1 MFRLKTEDR
10 VLMRYRA
17 LLSLAVSGALAGC
30 TSAGPSPLPMGSS
43 AYAVVPEHAAPDMA
57 ADAVRPGDRL
67 AIKVFG
73 EPELTGENYV
83 VDAGGYIQVPLV
95 GELIVLQQS
104 PRMIAA
110 ELERRLQ
117 TRYVKNA
124 SVTVSVIDRPLAT
137 FTVEGDVNQPGLF
150 PAGPNTTLLSA
161 LAQARSPNK
170 TAELKDVIVF
180 RKVNGERAGGAVR
193 PSGNSPGP
201 GAGSADPGRGYRRGR
216 QLGDPHGLERFPPGH
231 SAVQHLLSRQ
241 VGVGAR
247 TSGHD
252 QSSRRAGALPFA
264 LSRG

>member
-17 LLSLAVSGALAGC
+17 LVSLAVSGALAAC
-30 TSAGPSPLPMGSS
+30 TSAGPSPLPIGSS

-180 RKVNGERAGGAVR
+180 RKVNGERAGAR
-193 PSGNSPGP
+193 FDLQ
-201 GAGSADPGRGYRRGR
+201 AIRRGR
-216 QLGDPHGLERFPPGH
+216 APDPQILAGDTVVVGN
-231 SAVQHLLSRQ
+231 SAI
-241 VGVGAR
+241 R
-247 TSGHD
+247 TAWND
-252 QSSRRAGALPFA
+252 FLQATPLFNIFY
-264 LSRG
+264 LVK

>member
-17 LLSLAVSGALAGC
+17 LLSLAVSGALAAC

-161 LAQARSPNK
+161 LAQARSPSK

-180 RKVNGERAGGAVR
+180 RKVNGERAGAR
-193 PSGNSPGP
+193 FDLQ
-201 GAGSADPGRGYRRGR
+201 AIRRGR
-216 QLGDPHGLERFPPGH
+216 APDPQILAGDTVVVGN
-231 SAVQHLLSRQ
+231 SAI
-241 VGVGAR
+241 R
-247 TSGHD
+247 TAWND
-252 QSSRRAGALPFA
+252 FLQATPLFNIFY
-264 LSRG
+264 LVK